1 MYDIA
6 NDIQMRY
13 SDVVELNN
21 ISAMA
26 IQRWLT
32 KHKKEEMRKKI
43 ASGKSVTDEI
53 QIEFNTKMYDLTD
66 ETNDIYNIMRDALMN
81 VLKEN
86 DNMKTIRA
94 CKDVLVS
101 IDQARRNWSS
111 LIKWN
116 TDQNR
121 NVQDARQLQ
130 IVNIDKMILS
140 LSSKLCPKCKKEAI
154 KLVTEHNVAERD
166 EDIDVINEVVVN
178 RVKRKE
184 EDEKEC
190 QTSLVGK

>member
-1 MYDIA
+1 MNDIA

-13 SDVVELNN
+13 PDVVELSN

-32 KHKKEEMRKKI
+32 KHKKEQMRKKI
-43 ASGKSVTDEI
+43 ATGKSVTDDI
-53 QIEFNTKMYDLTD
+53 QIEFNSKMYDLVD

-81 VLKEN
+81 IIKTK
-86 DNMKTIRA
+86 DDMKTIRA

-111 LIKWN
+111 LIQWN
-116 TDQNR
+116 TDQNATY
-121 NVQDARQLQ
+121 QDARQLQ
-130 IVNIDKMILS
+130 IVDIDKIILN
-140 LSSKLCPKCKKEAI
+140 LSSHLCPRCKKEAI
-154 KLVTEHNVAERD
+154 KVVTEHNVAERN

-178 RVKRKE
+178 RIERKE
-184 EDEKEC
+184 EEKEEYARR
-190 QTSLVGK
+190 